1 MFMLLQVVI
10 SNQVESPVGV
20 AIDWIGRKIYWTD
33 QDTDLIEVATLNGS
47 MRTILI
53 WTNLDKPRDIIVD
66 PLEGLVTM
74 VTNSKVIC

>member
-1 MFMLLQVVI
+1 LALPFILLQVVI

-33 QDTDLIEVATLNGS
+33 QDTDLIEVANLNGS
-47 MRTILI
+47 MRTLLI

-66 PLEGLVTM
+66 PLEG
-74 VTNSKVIC
+74 

>member
-1 MFMLLQVVI
+1 MALPFILLQVVI

-33 QDTDLIEVATLNGS
+33 QDTDLIEVANLNGS
-47 MRTILI
+47 MRTLLI

-66 PLEGLVTM
+66 PLEG
-74 VTNSKVIC
+74 

>member
-1 MFMLLQVVI
+1 MI

-33 QDTDLIEVATLNGS
+33 QDTDLIEVANLNGS
-47 MRTILI
+47 MRTLLI

-66 PLEGLVTM
+66 PLEG
-74 VTNSKVIC
+74 